1 MKVPESLLRV
11 NRCRT
16 GDWRSTSVV
25 GQKEGKWL
33 GKELRAGNSGRID
46 VKSYIF
52 EVTFSGLAF
61 AVTKVNY
68 S

>member
-1 MKVPESLLRV
+1 M
-11 NRCRT
+11 
-16 GDWRSTSVV
+16 V